1 MSRQPGGG
9 RETAWWQ
16 KPEKEGHSGRVDLV
30 PSPPLLRVSRG
41 RNLNPLKINEIAKC
55 QIIFKE
61 QQKER
66 EVGRVFEE
74 EGDNQHATRDRK
86 TSKTSYG
93 MYRQHQIKR
102 HLFSAV
108 GRHHYSAC
116 YFKAY
121 KQLLSSSKHS
131 IASQSGPHFIDN
143 ITGSGINQS
152 I

>member
-1 MSRQPGGG
+1 MSFCMSRQPGGG

-93 MYRQHQIKR
+93 MYRQHQIKDICFQQLADITILLAISKPTNNCCLVVNTQL
-102 HLFSAV
+102 HLNLDHIS
-108 GRHHYSAC
+108 
-116 YFKAY
+116 
-121 KQLLSSSKHS
+121 L
-131 IASQSGPHFIDN
+131 
-143 ITGSGINQS
+143 IT
-152 I
+152 